1 MKLSE
6 FDNGMPSELI
16 ALHPAPNRDEARMM
30 VLHRKTGEIEHRT
43 VKDIIHYFDDQDSFI
58 FNDTQEGED
67 GSQD

>member
-43 VKDIIHYFDDQDSFI
+43 VKDIIHYFVHLQRHASVSGQ
-58 FNDTQEGED
+58 TQW
-67 GSQD
+67 Q